1 MGGVHIAVG
10 LVILVA
16 VAVSLA
22 ALARRLGMAEPLLLT
37 VAGVV
42 ASYLPFVPQV
52 DINPELVLL
61 GLLPPLLYTAAI
73 NTSLI
78 EFRPKKLSIA
88 LLSVGLVLATAFA
101 VAAVVRW
108 LLGVPFAAAVAIG
121 AVVAPPDAVAAIAV
135 ARRVGMPRR
144 IVTLLEG
151 ESLFND
157 ATALVSLRTAIAAMA
172 GSFSVWQA
180 GGDFLYAAGGGALIG
195 VVAAAVLA
203 VLRRRITDP
212 VLDTSLSLL
221 APFAA
226 YLPAE
231 AAHASGVMSVVVCG
245 LILGQGAPVWQ
256 TAASRIAERTNWRTI
271 QFVLESAVFL
281 LIGLQ
286 VRHIVEDA
294 WNSGLDRGTIV
305 VACAAVLLT
314 VVVVR
319 PLWVFPA
326 TYFAWF
332 VESRPRGKPRPAWTG
347 PAVVS
352 WSGMRG
358 VVTLAA
364 ALLLPD
370 DTPELATLKLLALVV
385 VGGTLLL
392 QGVSL
397 PLLVRLLRLRGPSRA
412 EDALQE
418 ANLLQQ
424 ATTAGL
430 AALESEVAPETPPE
444 VVAAL
449 RDRVSRRAFAA
460 WEQLGR
466 AESVR
471 VTPSGEYRRLRLAM
485 LAAERA
491 TVLEVRDA
499 GTVDHEVLAHVLAAL
514 DMEESTIDRVAE
526 VDDEPSGPLRAAGG
540 GDCEHL
546 RAAPHTA
553 RPDHPDQC
561 AECVAEGLT
570 WVHLRMCL
578 SCGHVA
584 CCDSS
589 PGNHASGHFRAS
601 GHPVMRSVE
610 PGEKWRWCYVDELLG

>member
-1 MGGVHIAVG
+1 MHIAAG

-16 VAVSLA
+16 VAVALA
-22 ALARRLGMAEPLLLT
+22 ALARRLGLAEPLTLT
-37 VAGVV
+37 VAGVI
-42 ASYLPFVPQV
+42 ASYLPLVPQV

-78 EFRPKKLSIA
+78 EFRPKKLSIT
-88 LLSVGLVLATAFA
+88 LLSVGLVLFTTFA
-101 VAAVVRW
+101 VAVVVWW

-121 AVVAPPDAVAAIAV
+121 AVVAPPDAVAATAV

-172 GSFSVWQA
+172 GSFSIWQA
-180 GGDFLYAAGGGALIG
+180 GGDFFYAAGGGALIG
-195 VVAAAVLA
+195 VLAAGVLA

-231 AAHASGVMSVVVCG
+231 AVHASGVMSVVVCG

-271 QFVLESAVFL
+271 QFLLESAVFL

-305 VACAAVLLT
+305 LACAAVLAT

-319 PLWVFPA
+319 PVWVFPA

-332 VESRPRGKPRPAWTG
+332 VESRPRGKPKPAWTG

-364 ALLLPD
+364 ALLLPE
-370 DTPELATLKLLALVV
+370 DTPQLATLKLLALVV

-392 QGVSL
+392 QGISL
-397 PLLVRLLRLRGPSRA
+397 PLLVRVLRLRGPSRA

-424 ATTAGL
+424 ATAAGL
-430 AALESEVAPETPPE
+430 EALESEIAPETPPE
-444 VVAAL
+444 IVTAL

-466 AESVR
+466 SESVR

-485 LAAERA
+485 LRAERE
-491 TVLEVRDA
+491 TVLRVRDS
-499 GTVDHEVLAHVLAAL
+499 GTVDHEVLENVMAVL
-514 DMEESTIDRVAE
+514 DMEESTIDRIVEA
-526 VDDEPSGPLRAAGG
+526 DSDSSAPLRAPAA
-540 GDCEHL
+540 GDCDHL
-546 RAAPHTA
+546 RAAPHTCT
-553 RPDHPDQC
+553 PDTPDVC
-561 AECVAEGLT
+561 SECVAEGLT
-570 WVHLRMCL
+570 WVHLRLCL

-589 PGNHASGHFRAS
+589 PGNHATNHFRDT